1 MAGVYSA
8 LYSVSNISDMVVDVF
23 GTALKATITWI
34 DLLVLLAVVGI
45 VLSIIMGILFKV
57 SRILG
62 LG

>member
-1 MAGVYSA
+1 MSYTAVYTTD
-8 LYSVSNISDMVVDVF
+8 NINQMVVDVF
-23 GTALKATITWI
+23 GTALHATISWI

-45 VLSIIMGILFKV
+45 ALSIVMGILFKV

>member
-1 MAGVYSA
+1 MAYTA
-8 LYSVSNISDMVVDVF
+8 LYSTSDLTDMVVDVF
-23 GTALKATITWI
+23 GTALNATITWI

-62 LG
+62 MG

>member
-34 DLLVLLAVVGI
+34 DLLVLLAVIGI